1 MDNINI
7 QNFFKQYTMHLIDLY
22 SPFGPSFSQATA
34 LLTAHVAVVPEEQIS
49 QPCSCPA
56 LRQSLHLL

>member
-1 MDNINI
+1 M
-7 QNFFKQYTMHLIDLY
+7 YLIDLY

-34 LLTAHVAVVPEEQIS
+34 LSTAHVAAVPEEQTS
-49 QPCSCPA
+49 QPCSCRA